1 MSRSSISV
9 KRIYA
14 DMKEL
19 RTDPSDQYS
28 AQPRED
34 DLFDWHFTIRG
45 PIGTSFEGGLYH
57 GRILLPIDYPFKPPN
72 IIFLTQ
78 NGRFELRKKICLSI
92 SAYHPETWQPAWG
105 IRTILEALISFFPT
119 KGEGAV
125 GALDWTS
132 DERKRLVL
140 PSQEFRCSVCK
151 EKNKDL
157 IPKLKK
163 KDDSKKTTTK
173 KKSTKFADQI
183 SQMHMHAATGKLA
196 VGSNGGESGESGESG
211 GSGSTGGGSGGSGGS
226 GSNGG
231 NETTNGTKKTETAMR
246 QRQQTRT
253 TQPPAATTTPAAPRT
268 TMQQQQQQPP
278 AVVER
283 NSSTLLYLA
292 ILLGCGVMFLLY
304 RKISRT
310 IGRVD

>member
-34 DLFDWHFTIRG
+34 DLFDWHFTLRG

-57 GRILLPIDYPFKPPN
+57 GRILLPTDYPFKPPN

-140 PSQEFRCSVCK
+140 PSQEFCCSVCK

-196 VGSNGGESGESGESG
+196 VGSNGGESGESG
-211 GSGSTGGGSGGSGGS
+211 GSGSTGGGSGGS

-231 NETTNGTKKTETAMR
+231 NETTNGTKKTETALR

-268 TMQQQQQQPP
+268 TMQQQQQQSP

>member
-34 DLFDWHFTIRG
+34 DLFDWHFTLRG

-57 GRILLPIDYPFKPPN
+57 GRILLPTDYPFKPPN

-140 PSQEFRCSVCK
+140 PSQEFCCSVCK

-196 VGSNGGESGESGESG
+196 VGSNGGESSESGGSG
-211 GSGSTGGGSGGSGGS
+211 GSGSTGGGSGGS

-231 NETTNGTKKTETAMR
+231 NETTNGTKKTETALR